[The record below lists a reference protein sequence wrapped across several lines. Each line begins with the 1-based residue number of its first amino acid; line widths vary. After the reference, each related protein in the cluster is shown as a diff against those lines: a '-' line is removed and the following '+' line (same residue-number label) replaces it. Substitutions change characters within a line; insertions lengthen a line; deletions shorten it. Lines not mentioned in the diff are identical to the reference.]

1 MAMKQNTD
9 GVKLL
14 ERDISIEEFD
24 AFVFHSACSGS
35 NSFRQ

>member
-24 AFVFHSACSGS
+24 AFVFHGACSGS